1 MPIDYNEAL
10 ERVML
15 LADFERS
22 THSPGHAAFHLERMH
37 LLLSLLGNPHLDT
50 AAVHIA
56 GTDGKGSTAAMVTA
70 VLEAAGYS
78 VGLYTSPHL
87 HSLTE
92 RIRIGFTPIGRCE
105 FAALVDQVWPAAK
118 NVAEN
123 SRYGELTTFEFLT
136 ALAFTHFLKVG
147 VDFQVI
153 EVGLGGRLDAT
164 NVIQPSICA
173 ITRINKD
180 HIAILG
186 DSLEEIAIEKAG
198 IIKPATPVV
207 VAPQPPEV
215 WGVIRSVAQKRGA
228 PFIDVQNKMHWE
240 NRVTGVDSQTFHI
253 DSLNDSYD
261 LTLPLMGE
269 HQMDNAA
276 ASVAVTE
283 TMANLKVATIKSE
296 HIVAGLKNV
305 QWPGRMQML
314 CYRGRRVLVDGAHN
328 PSAARRLVEAI
339 RKYYRYN
346 RTVLIIGGLAGHSIG
361 GLIDELVGLDPG
373 VVVAVKTRHPRSV
386 SSAEVAEAMRKKGLR
401 KVMNLDTV
409 WDGLVHAI
417 KTSEERDLVVA
428 SGSLSVVAEVI
439 EGIEGI
445 SPEIYPRF
453 NHN

>member
-1 MPIDYNEAL
+1 VPIDYNEAL

-22 THSPGHAAFHLERMH
+22 THSPGHSAFHLERMH

-186 DSLEEIAIEKAG
+186 DSLEEIAIE
-198 IIKPATPVV
+198 
-207 VAPQPPEV
+207 
-215 WGVIRSVAQKRGA
+215 
-228 PFIDVQNKMHWE
+228 
-240 NRVTGVDSQTFHI
+240 
-253 DSLNDSYD
+253 
-261 LTLPLMGE
+261 
-269 HQMDNAA
+269 
-276 ASVAVTE
+276 
-283 TMANLKVATIKSE
+283 
-296 HIVAGLKNV
+296 
-305 QWPGRMQML
+305 
-314 CYRGRRVLVDGAHN
+314 
-328 PSAARRLVEAI
+328 
-339 RKYYRYN
+339 
-346 RTVLIIGGLAGHSIG
+346 
-361 GLIDELVGLDPG
+361 
-373 VVVAVKTRHPRSV
+373 
-386 SSAEVAEAMRKKGLR
+386 
-401 KVMNLDTV
+401 
-409 WDGLVHAI
+409 
-417 KTSEERDLVVA
+417 
-428 SGSLSVVAEVI
+428 
-439 EGIEGI
+439 
-445 SPEIYPRF
+445 
-453 NHN
+453 